1 MSESKQPE
9 RKITD
14 ITDLSQFGVAE
25 LPQLSQLAT
34 LVDDAVTNL
43 EFIERTER
51 RRSIVLIEYNGRN
64 ILGARTIKQY
74 VDHLDTE
81 KLYRLYVI
89 NYQLDF
95 EKIDKNKYVF
105 RGSGN
110 NRFGP
115 NEMVRAFQNRARPEL
130 SKIDNRTTQ
139 MLEGLVALRINETD
153 WPDFVR
159 NLNDQSRR
167 AGTAAA
173 AAIAGGQQVAP
184 SNQQAN
190 QGGNQ
195 QQVANQ
201 GQQQVAPANQ
211 VVQAINPATEQALQ
225 RALQPLPSSSLGLVE
240 EGGILSGLDPAE
252 RERLQLLLNKQFLT
266 ASEQSELKLL
276 RDKSGSRQIQ
286 GSRSIVPY
294 GFSVVDIPAENPKEI
309 FDSVVKKKRG
319 DLTREEVEEFNEV
332 LKALPKP
339 ERDYKQI
346 VKHTMNPIKKNNPF
360 HKSQRG
366 YIANELRAHKK
377 VGLLASIGD
386 PFRVEAI
393 PMNLRT
399 PIPRRKTYKKHTYV
413 PKIEVTTGF
422 ERRGRRN

>member
-173 AAIAGGQQVAP
+173 AAIR
-184 SNQQAN
+184 
-190 QGGNQ
+190 GN

-201 GQQQVAPANQ
+201 GQQQQVAPANQ
-211 VVQAINPATEQALQ
+211 GQQQVAPSNQGQQQVVNQATERALQ
-225 RALQPLPSSSLGLVE
+225 RALQPLPPSSLGLLQ
-240 EGGILSGLDPAE
+240 EGGVLSGLDPAE

>member
-173 AAIAGGQQVAP
+173 AAIR
-184 SNQQAN
+184 
-190 QGGNQ
+190 GN

-201 GQQQVAPANQ
+201 GQQQQVAPANQ
-211 VVQAINPATEQALQ
+211 GQQQVAPSNQGQQQVVNQATERALQ
-225 RALQPLPSSSLGLVE
+225 RALQPLPPSSLGLLQ
-240 EGGILSGLDPAE
+240 EGGVLSGLDPAE

-294 GFSVVDIPAENPKEI
+294 GFSVIDIEPQNPKEV
-309 FDSVVKKKRG
+309 FDRVVKKKKAA
-319 DLTREEVEEFNEV
+319 LTQQEVEEFNEV